1 MKGVGRMDKAKKH
14 LNNGTRA
21 GLILL
26 AIVLPVLAGC
36 VSGPKA
42 MPVKIPATANG
53 PAVARLEEGRQG
65 FIINEVA
72 ATDEQVRREF
82 ERAIALMNDAQYN
95 QAIELLDKVVE
106 RAPGITAP
114 HINRAIAYRQVNKPD
129 RAEAHLKTALSL
141 IPDHPVAGNEYGL
154 LCRKAGRFDEARE
167 IYEKVIV
174 RFPDYYPVRRN
185 LGILCDLYLNDLTC
199 ALEQYEIYSEGM
211 PEDRQVKFWIADLRN
226 RLGR

>member
-1 MKGVGRMDKAKKH
+1 MSRRDKAKM
-14 LNNGTRA
+14 LSNQRTRT

-36 VSGPKA
+36 VSGPKTLPDKN
-42 MPVKIPATANG
+42 PVTVTG
-53 PAVARLEEGRQG
+53 PTVERLEEGRQG
-65 FIINEVA
+65 FIINEPAVA
-72 ATDEQVRREF
+72 DEQARREF
-82 ERAIALMNDAQYN
+82 ERAIVLINDAQYD
-95 QAIELLDKVVE
+95 QAIELLEKVVE

-114 HINRAIAYRQVNKPD
+114 HINLAIAYRQVNKPGQ
-129 RAEAHLKTALSL
+129 AEAHLKTALSL

-185 LGILCDLYLNDLTC
+185 LGILCDLYLSDLAC

-211 PEDRQVKFWIADLRN
+211 PEDRQVTFWIADLRN
-226 RLGR
+226 RLGQ